1 MRRLICLIML
11 LALIGSARGQSA
23 YSYRYWFDDDLSTLR
38 EGTAQGKT
46 TMELDI
52 GMLAKGQLH
61 ALHVQALDA
70 RNKWGAVHTQHF
82 VVPSEAS
89 TSVRYWF
96 DNNPET
102 VWTTSQTA
110 GVIPIDTKHLSA
122 GIHAVRFQM
131 VNADGETSPV
141 HTQHI
146 YAASSKEATARYWFD
161 GDEKA
166 AQSTSVVN
174 GLVSI
179 DISSLPVGLH
189 ALHFQTFNAKG
200 ESMPVR
206 TQYVHKKNELELSSL
221 SCRLWIDDDA
231 DKAMTFGMTE
241 DIVVAVEDLAAGVHD
256 LHVVLVNAM
265 GEQLAE
271 ATTTF
276 EVDEL
281 RSISITLQAPIVTFS
296 SEKGLDFGNIEGLKA
311 YTAIGFHRPTGNVQ
325 MGRVDDVPA
334 GEGLL
339 LVGEPGTYEVPVLQS
354 YTYYANLLVG
364 TPQSVVIM
372 QSSDGFD
379 NYLLSFRN
387 GDAGFYL
394 ADDESTVAAGKAY
407 LRVPGGNGVTAK
419 MLHISFGDDPDAI
432 ISPLAETE
440 DDDAMYNLSGQRI
453 QKIQKGIYIKGG
465 KKILR

>member
-1 MRRLICLIML
+1 ML

-70 RNKWGAVHTQHF
+70 RNKWGAVHTQFF
-82 VVPSEAS
+82 VVPMSAS
-89 TSVRYWF
+89 TSIRYWF
-96 DNNPET
+96 DNDNET
-102 VWTTSQTA
+102 TWKTSVTD
-110 GVIPIDTKHLSA
+110 GVISIDTKHLSA
-122 GIHAVRFQM
+122 GIHAVRFQTL
-131 VNADGETSPV
+131 NAEGEISPV
-141 HTQHI
+141 RTQHI
-146 YAASSKEATARYWFD
+146 FVASNKVASARYWFD
-161 GDEKA
+161 SDEKA
-166 AQSTSVVN
+166 AQQISAAE
-174 GLVSI
+174 GLVNI

-189 ALHFQTFNAKG
+189 ALHFQTFGAKG

-206 TQYVHKKNELELSSL
+206 TQYFYKKNELDLASL

-372 QSSDGFD
+372 QSSDGFN

-407 LRVPGGNGVTAK
+407 LRVPSGSGVTAK